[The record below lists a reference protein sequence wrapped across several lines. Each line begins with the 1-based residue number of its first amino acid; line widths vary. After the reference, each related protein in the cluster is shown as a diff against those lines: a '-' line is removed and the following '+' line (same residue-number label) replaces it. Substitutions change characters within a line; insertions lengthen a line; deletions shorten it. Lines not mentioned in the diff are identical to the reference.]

1 MLLFI
6 GNELFWWKPWSTGVV
21 WNQEKAKLGRAVL
34 YRPYS
39 SRLPLLWLLI
49 CELLMKLFSPW
60 ITESGVGQS
69 SSFLSTCEF
78 ALLGGIQTILY
89 KCMTN
94 FGLLFVTLL
103 STETIKQF
111 LSHKRRTD
119 LLLFSLSLFQC
130 VPDKGLDQNILHYYC
145 TAWLWKGSDS
155 GFSEMIPLKSWQ
167 K

>member
-155 GFSEMIPLKSWQ
+155 GFSWQ